1 MVLQALDPGSGSLIL
16 LALLIA
22 AFVVAFKIME
32 MVFETILA
40 SVLSGLF
47 YVALSYFFNYT
58 MSIERVL
65 LFAFIGATLYMGYS
79 FLISVY
85 SIGSTV
91 LSIPYRMLKWL
102 IAIPLGLGKDA
113 YVYLRK
119 KYRLKQLRD
128 SEDYVEKQDGGG
140 SKDVKE
146 VVLDKVRDTDEE

>member
-1 MVLQALDPGSGSLIL
+1 MVLQALGPGSGSLIL

-47 YVALSYFFNYT
+47 YVALSYLFNYS
-58 MSIERVL
+58 MSVERVL

-91 LSIPYRMLKWL
+91 LSVPYKILKWV
-102 IAIPLGLGKDA
+102 IGIPLGLAKDG

-119 KYRLKQLRD
+119 KYRLKQLRNE
-128 SEDYVEKQDGGG
+128 EDYVEDEG

-146 VVLDKVRDTDEE
+146 VVLDKVREGDEK